1 MTEEKEGATGM
12 GKEEKTMTDKERM
25 ELIEKEFRSNERKGW
40 IGCGMLWC
48 LGAAFAVAAMILLRG
63 EGGIDFWI
71 NFTLAVTQSS
81 TAAWAFRC
89 AWRAGKK

>member
-1 MTEEKEGATGM
+1 MTEEKEGARGM
-12 GKEEKTMTDKERM
+12 EKEEKTMTDKERM
-25 ELIEKEFRSNERKGW
+25 ELIEKEFRKHERKGW

-63 EGGIDFWI
+63 EGGIHFWI
-71 NFTLAVTQSS
+71 NFTMALTQSS
-81 TAAWAFRC
+81 AGVWAFRC